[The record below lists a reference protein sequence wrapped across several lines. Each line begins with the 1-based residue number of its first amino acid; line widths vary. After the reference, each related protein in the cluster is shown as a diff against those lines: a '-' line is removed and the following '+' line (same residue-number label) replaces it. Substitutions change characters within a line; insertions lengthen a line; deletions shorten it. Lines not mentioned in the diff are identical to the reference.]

1 MNKEMEE
8 LIIFGPTKSYTL
20 EENKFDR
27 VCDANFEVE
36 AAIMMGSICGKEC
49 TKLLTFNILDLCKSH
64 SQVDHACQE
73 LTKILILVSFS
84 IQTVVG

>member
-1 MNKEMEE
+1 MNIETEE

-49 TKLLTFNILDLCKSH
+49 TKLLSNI
-64 SQVDHACQE
+64 
-73 LTKILILVSFS
+73 
-84 IQTVVG
+84 